1 MDLKFSLGS
10 FHKIESEAR
19 VSLKSLN
26 VKNIKQINTTVLDRR
41 RKDELVKAKE
51 SLSTI
56 RSQEKLQGEKSDQLE
71 AFKITMDDK
80 LPSWASVGE
89 KNNGKLMAQKV
100 LKEAVKSAIKKCDRE
115 YNVVRTTGWAEE
127 QTFSGKIRFK
137 VAAFDLL
144 AKSKNLKTREPN
156 RGFGPLWSALV

>member
-56 RSQEKLQGEKSDQLE
+56 RS
-71 AFKITMDDK
+71 
-80 LPSWASVGE
+80 
-89 KNNGKLMAQKV
+89 
-100 LKEAVKSAIKKCDRE
+100 
-115 YNVVRTTGWAEE
+115 
-127 QTFSGKIRFK
+127 
-137 VAAFDLL
+137 
-144 AKSKNLKTREPN
+144 
-156 RGFGPLWSALV
+156 